1 VQKAISDEELEKLR
15 GREREGKEKPQQ
27 QQAIRD
33 EDILFTPREGEKPQV
48 VIKDTDI
55 PHADREGVKKPPHQG
70 RTGRLDAPNITDQFW
85 SRNVPLS
92 QKLNGLQI
100 KYNADTERFFIV
112 KPNYYIRDVKFS
124 SQLGYALGFEGKE
137 DFNIASHPPDL
148 KAGIHHLYVYTKDL
162 TENIVVGDR
171 MASLL
176 RVVTIRGEHNQVVEE
191 TFDTPIM
198 SRVVP
203 REITEIEIEVRSA
216 EGRLV
221 PFEWGSLIIVL
232 VFKKAIYL

>member
-1 VQKAISDEELEKLR
+1 MEIEF
-15 GREREGKEKPQQ
+15 
-27 QQAIRD
+27 IRD
-33 EDILFTPREGEKPQV
+33 RFNFV
-48 VIKDTDI
+48 
-55 PHADREGVKKPPHQG
+55 
-70 RTGRLDAPNITDQFW
+70 PNGPI
-85 SRNVPLS
+85 S
-92 QKLNGLQI
+92 QKLDGFRI
-100 KYNADTERFFIV
+100 KYNADTERFYII
-112 KPNYYIRDVKFS
+112 KGNYYIHDVKFS
-124 SQLGYALGFEGKE
+124 PQLGYALGFDGHELWLG
-137 DFNIASHPPDL
+137 ASHPPDL

-203 REITEIEIEVRSA
+203 REITEIEIEVRTA

-232 VFKKAIYL
+232 VFKKAVYL

>member
-1 VQKAISDEELEKLR
+1 M
-15 GREREGKEKPQQ
+15 
-27 QQAIRD
+27 
-33 EDILFTPREGEKPQV
+33 
-48 VIKDTDI
+48 
-55 PHADREGVKKPPHQG
+55 
-70 RTGRLDAPNITDQFW
+70 N
-85 SRNVPLS
+85 
-92 QKLNGLQI
+92 
-100 KYNADTERFFIV
+100 
-112 KPNYYIRDVKFS
+112 FS
-124 SQLGYALGFEGKE
+124 SQLGYALGFEGK
-137 DFNIASHPPDL
+137 DYTTIAAHPPDL

-221 PFEWGSLIIVL
+221 PFEWGSLIVVL
-232 VFKKAIYL
+232 VFKKAVYL